1 MRELEFAVLG
11 PLEVR
16 ESGAPI
22 WLTGMRRRRLL
33 ALLLLRFPHAVAR
46 ESLVDALWETPPAS
60 ARQQVHNAIRDLR
73 AALTTTTVTAGNGAG
88 STTGSSVLATTATGY
103 RLDVPPEAV
112 DAHRFT
118 EGARAARAARREGRE
133 AEAVRLFR
141 SALDLWRGEAFA
153 DIDCPALSAAAAGLE
168 EERLTAIEELTELRL
183 AAGESATLVA
193 ELSTLAAAHPL
204 RDALRGH
211 LMLALHR
218 SGRQADALAVY
229 DEGRRLLAD
238 ELGLEPGRHLRRL
251 HTEILTEAQEERRTP
266 KPPTTDTTPT
276 TDART
281 PTRQATEDHHR
292 PTHHSHYGH
301 HRHHGNHLPRD
312 LPDFTGRTAELA
324 LLNSETDAH
333 HCTTPLRPPAAPST
347 IVIDG
352 MGGIGKTALA
362 IHFAH
367 RRTPDHPGGQHY
379 IDLHGFTPDRDPLTP
394 EEALGILLRSDG
406 ATPEEIPAG
415 PAERGAAWR
424 SRLAGRRALLVLD
437 NAADAAQ
444 VTPLLPG
451 AGDTLTLITT
461 RRKSAAPD
469 GARRLTLGALRQ
481 EEAETLFRRVAGE
494 SRTEKA
500 AEEPRTDRSAA
511 EPRTN
516 ASAEEP
522 RTNTPAGE
530 PRTATSL
537 ARTVTLCG
545 HHPLALRLAA
555 TRLRD
560 RPSWTVP
567 DLADR
572 LSTPEGRTAL
582 LRTADRGLMQVLA
595 LSRTRLPAEAQR
607 LAHLLALHPSTPHD
621 TAAVCAITGLAAP
634 LVEHLLD
641 TLLDHNL
648 ADEPAPAHVALPL
661 LVRDCAQS
669 WTPPTEPQLQTTARR
684 LTVVA

>member
-16 ESGAPI
+16 DSGTPI
-22 WLTGMRRRRLL
+22 RLTGMRRHRLL

-73 AALTTTTVTAGNGAG
+73 AALTTTPATAGSGAG

-153 DIDCPALSAAAAGLE
+153 GIDCPAVTAAAAGLE

-193 ELSTLAAAHPL
+193 ELSTLTAAHPL

-251 HTEILTEAQEERRTP
+251 HTEILTDAREERRTP
-266 KPPTTDTTPT
+266 KPPTTDTTPA
-276 TDART
+276 TDAPT

-292 PTHHSHYGH
+292 PTHHS
-301 HRHHGNHLPRD
+301 HHGNHLPRD

-333 HCTTPLRPPAAPST
+333 HCTTPLTPPGAPST

-367 RRTPDHPGGQHY
+367 RRTPDHPDGQHY

-494 SRTEKA
+494 SRPA
-500 AEEPRTDRSAA
+500 A
-511 EPRTN
+511 
-516 ASAEEP
+516 
-522 RTNTPAGE
+522 
-530 PRTATSL
+530 SL

-582 LRTADRGLMQVLA
+582 LRTADRGLMPVLA

-621 TAAVCAITGLAAP
+621 IAAVCAITGLAAP

-669 WTPPTEPQLQTTARR
+669 WTPSATPQLQATARR